1 MLATLSSVSYAA
13 SVHLIHVVVATA
25 VTLSVGGASYS
36 ALNPDKLENQARVVA
51 DAASCRTVDTAIV
64 AYLARTDR
72 VPASIADLAGYVK
85 GDITAYRIIDG
96 VAAGPGC

>member
-1 MLATLSSVSYAA
+1 
-13 SVHLIHVVVATA
+13 VHLIHVVTA
-25 VTLSVGGASYS
+25 AVVTISVGGASYS

-51 DAASCRTVDTAIV
+51 DAASCDTVDTAIV

-72 VPASIADLAGYVK
+72 APESIADLAGYVK
-85 GDITAYRIIDG
+85 GDITAYRIVNG